1 MAEVQVKQEGEFK
14 MKKPSKPKNL
24 VQEQKITKVELKDPD
39 TLDKVQEEVT
49 KVVIPNEQKTE
60 ENAVQESSTEKVD
73 VSNQSGDGKK
83 MGEGN
88 AEEQV
93 ASQEDQKEEVESPI
107 KLVEDEKNNSGTTG
121 MDRSDEATPSSP
133 EQKEVLQETKAPELP
148 EGIDKLVKFM
158 EETGGTVQ
166 DYARLN
172 ADYSNIDNN
181 TLLKEYYKQTK
192 PHLDQ
197 EDVDI
202 LLDDFSYDEEI
213 DEDRDIRK
221 KKIAFKEEV
230 AKAKNFLEETKSK
243 YYEEIK
249 LRPGVTQ
256 EQQKA
261 MDFFNRYNQEEQNRK
276 SIIDGFEKTTDN
288 YFSNNFEGFDFNV
301 GSKKFKYSVKDPVSV
316 SDSQKNLSKFVET
329 FLNDQ
334 GELQDPGGYH
344 KALYAARNTD
354 QIVNHF
360 YEQGRA
366 DAIKEQI
373 AKTKNIT
380 TEPRQTAGGDV
391 FINGLKVRAIS
402 GADSSKL
409 KIKTKKFN

>member
-14 MKKPSKPKNL
+14 MKKPTKPKNL
-24 VQEQKITKVELKDPD
+24 VQEQKIVKVELKDQAP
-39 TLDKVQEEVT
+39 LDKPKEEVT
-49 KVVIPNEQKTE
+49 KVVIPNEQKIE
-60 ENAVQESSTEKVD
+60 ENAVQESSAEKVD
-73 VSNQSGDGKK
+73 VSNQSGDGKEV
-83 MGEGN
+83 GERN
-88 AEEQV
+88 AKGED
-93 ASQEDQKEEVESPI
+93 ATQESQKEEVDSPI
-107 KLVEDEKNNSGTTG
+107 KLVEDEENNSGTTG
-121 MDRSDEATPSSP
+121 MGGSNGTTPP
-133 EQKEVLQETKAPELP
+133 RLEQKEVLQETKAPELP
-148 EGIDKLVKFM
+148 EGIDKLIKFM
-158 EETGGTVQ
+158 QETGGTVQ

-172 ADYSNIDNN
+172 ADYSNVDSN

-197 EDVDI
+197 EDIDI
-202 LLDDFSYDEEI
+202 LLDDFTYDEEI

-261 MDFFNRYNQEEQNRK
+261 MDFFNRYNNEEQNRR
-276 SIIDGFEKTTDN
+276 SIIDRFEKTTDN
-288 YFSNNFEGFDFNV
+288 YFSSNFEGFDFNV

-316 SDSQKNLSKFVET
+316 ADSQKNLSKFVET
-329 FLNDQ
+329 FLNDK

-354 QIVNHF
+354 QLVNHF

-402 GADSSKL
+402 GADSSRL

>member
-14 MKKPSKPKNL
+14 MKKPTKPKNL
-24 VQEQKITKVELKDPD
+24 VQEQKITKVELKDSEP
-39 TLDKVQEEVT
+39 LDKVQEEVT

-88 AEEQV
+88 AKEQV
-93 ASQEDQKEEVESPI
+93 SSQESQKEEVESPI
-107 KLVEDEKNNSGTTG
+107 KLVEAKAGESNEVAASQPK
-121 MDRSDEATPSSP
+121 
-133 EQKEVLQETKAPELP
+133 QKEVLQETKVPELP
-148 EGIDKLVKFM
+148 EGIDKLVKFI

-197 EDVDI
+197 EDIDI

-213 DEDRDIRK
+213 EEDRDIRK

>member
-1 MAEVQVKQEGEFK
+1 MAEVQVRQEGEFK
-14 MKKPSKPKNL
+14 MKKPTRPKNL
-24 VQEQKITKVELKDPD
+24 VQEQKITKVELKDSEP
-39 TLDKVQEEVT
+39 LDKVQEEVT

-73 VSNQSGDGKK
+73 VSNQSGDGEK

-93 ASQEDQKEEVESPI
+93 ASQESQKEEVESPI
-107 KLVEDEKNNSGTTG
+107 KLVEAETSESNETKFA
-121 MDRSDEATPSSP
+121 EP
-133 EQKEVLQETKAPELP
+133 EQKEVLEETKAPELP
-148 EGIDKLVKFM
+148 EGIDKLIKFM

-172 ADYSNIDNN
+172 ADYSNVDNN

-197 EDVDI
+197 EDIDI

-213 DEDRDIRK
+213 DEDKDIRK

-249 LRPGVTQ
+249 LRPGITQ

-261 MDFFNRYNQEEQNRK
+261 MDFFNRYNNEEQNRR
-276 SIIDGFEKTTDN
+276 SIIDRFEKTTDN
-288 YFSNNFEGFDFNV
+288 YFSSNFEGFDFNV

-316 SDSQKNLSKFVET
+316 ADSQKNLSKFVET
-329 FLNDQ
+329 FLNDK

-409 KIKTKKFN
+409 KIKTKRFN

>member
-14 MKKPSKPKNL
+14 MKKPTKPKNL
-24 VQEQKITKVELKDPD
+24 VQEQKIVKVELKDQAP
-39 TLDKVQEEVT
+39 LDKPKEEVT
-49 KVVIPNEQKTE
+49 KVVIPNEQKIE
-60 ENAVQESSTEKVD
+60 ENAVQESSAEKVD
-73 VSNQSGDGKK
+73 VSNQSGDGKEV
-83 MGEGN
+83 GERN
-88 AEEQV
+88 AKGED
-93 ASQEDQKEEVESPI
+93 ATQESQKEEVDSPI
-107 KLVEDEKNNSGTTG
+107 KLVEDEENNSGTTG
-121 MDRSDEATPSSP
+121 MGGSNGTTPP
-133 EQKEVLQETKAPELP
+133 RLEQKEVLQETKAPELP
-148 EGIDKLVKFM
+148 EGIDKLIKFM
-158 EETGGTVQ
+158 QETGGTVQ

-172 ADYSNIDNN
+172 ADYSNVDSN

-197 EDVDI
+197 EDIDI
-202 LLDDFSYDEEI
+202 LLDDFTYDEEI

-249 LRPGVTQ
+249 LRPGITQ

-261 MDFFNRYNQEEQNRK
+261 MDFFNRYNNEEQNRR
-276 SIIDGFEKTTDN
+276 SIIDRFEKTTDN
-288 YFSNNFEGFDFNV
+288 YFSSNFEGFDFNV

-316 SDSQKNLSKFVET
+316 ADSQKNLSKFVET
-329 FLNDQ
+329 FLNDK

-354 QIVNHF
+354 QLVNHF

-402 GADSSKL
+402 GADSSRL

>member
-14 MKKPSKPKNL
+14 MKKPTKPKSL
-24 VQEQKITKVELKDPD
+24 VEEQKIIKVELKDPD
-39 TLDKVQEEVT
+39 PLDKPKEEVT
-49 KVVIPNEQKTE
+49 KVVIPNEQKIE
-60 ENAVQESSTEKVD
+60 ENAVQESSAEKVD
-73 VSNQSGDGKK
+73 VSNQSGNGEKV
-83 MGEGN
+83 GEGN
-88 AEEQV
+88 TEGQV
-93 ASQEDQKEEVESPI
+93 TTQESQKEEVDSPI
-107 KLVEDEKNNSGTTG
+107 KLVEDEENNSGTTG
-121 MDRSDEATPSSP
+121 MDRSNETAPPAP

-172 ADYSNIDNN
+172 ADYSNIDSN

-197 EDVDI
+197 EDIDI

-261 MDFFNRYNQEEQNRK
+261 MDFFNRYNQEEQSRK
-276 SIIDGFEKTTDN
+276 SIINRFEKTTDN
-288 YFSNNFEGFDFNV
+288 YFSSNFEGFDFNV

-316 SDSQKNLSKFVET
+316 ADNQKNLSKFVET

>member
-1 MAEVQVKQEGEFK
+1 MAEVQVRQEGEFK
-14 MKKPSKPKNL
+14 MKKPTRPKNL
-24 VQEQKITKVELKDPD
+24 VQEQKITKVELKDSEP
-39 TLDKVQEEVT
+39 LDKVQEEVT

-73 VSNQSGDGKK
+73 VSNQSGDGEK

-93 ASQEDQKEEVESPI
+93 ASQESQKEEVESPI
-107 KLVEDEKNNSGTTG
+107 KLVEAETSESNETKFA
-121 MDRSDEATPSSP
+121 EP
-133 EQKEVLQETKAPELP
+133 EQKEVLEETKAPELP

-158 EETGGTVQ
+158 KETGGTVQ

-172 ADYSNIDNN
+172 ADYSNVDNN

-197 EDVDI
+197 EDIDI

-213 DEDRDIRK
+213 DEDKDIRK

-249 LRPGVTQ
+249 LRPGITQ

-261 MDFFNRYNQEEQNRK
+261 MDFFNRYNQEEQSRK
-276 SIIDGFEKTTDN
+276 SIINRFEKVTDN

-301 GSKKFKYSVKDPVSV
+301 GNKKFKYSVKDPVSV

-409 KIKTKKFN
+409 KIKTKRFN

>member
-24 VQEQKITKVELKDPD
+24 VQEQKITKVELKDPEP
-39 TLDKVQEEVT
+39 LDKVQEEVT

-73 VSNQSGDGKK
+73 VSNQSGDGEK

-88 AEEQV
+88 AGEQV

-197 EDVDI
+197 EDIDI

-213 DEDRDIRK
+213 EEDRDIRK